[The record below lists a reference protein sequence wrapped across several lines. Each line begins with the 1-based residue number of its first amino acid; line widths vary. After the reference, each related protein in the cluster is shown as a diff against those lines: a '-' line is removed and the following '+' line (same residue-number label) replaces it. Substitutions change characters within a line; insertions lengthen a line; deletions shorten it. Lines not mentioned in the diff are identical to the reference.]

1 MSKYQFIEGSVA
13 FSKLT
18 ETDVYNGTDTGKY
31 KLDVGIDPS
40 FVSQLEEQGVKLK
53 DYDGTSQRKFS
64 SKFPVELVDSE
75 GNAIPTI
82 ELPRGS
88 KVRVLY
94 TSGPAHPSFGAPTY
108 LAKVKVLE
116 MAETQVDAPSE
127 F

>member
-1 MSKYQFIEGSVA
+1 MSKYSYIEGSVA

-18 ETDVYNGTDTGKY
+18 ETDIYNGTDTGKY
-31 KLDVGIDPS
+31 KLDVTINPS
-40 FVSQLEEQGVKLK
+40 FVGQLEEQGVKLK
-53 DYDGTSQRKFS
+53 QYEDQEQRKFS
-64 SKFPVELVDSE
+64 SKFPVELVDAE

-82 ELPRGS
+82 ELPRGT

-94 TSGPAHPSFGAPTY
+94 ASGPAHPQFGAPTY

-116 MAETQVDAPSE
+116 MAEDSVEAPSD

>member
-1 MSKYQFIEGSVA
+1 MSKFQFIEGSVA

-31 KLDVGIDPS
+31 KLDVTVDPS
-40 FVSQLEEQGVKLK
+40 FVSQLEEQGIKLK
-53 DYDGTSQRKFS
+53 QYDGQEQRKFS
-64 SKFPVELVDSE
+64 SKFSVELVDAD

-94 TSGPAHPSFGAPTY
+94 SSGPAHPSFGSPTY

-116 MAETQVDAPSE
+116 MADASVDAPQD